1 MGKIGSKKLRG
12 TWAFS
17 CRSPSFPATHSTWHS
32 FPFDEGGPRFV
43 LTPQWGGQCMH
54 EGPSRQ
60 HEEPCLSAALL
71 SFCPAVLLSFCPSR
85 PVQCALG
92 CPLVMLKIS

>member
-1 MGKIGSKKLRG
+1 
-12 TWAFS
+12 
-17 CRSPSFPATHSTWHS
+17 
-32 FPFDEGGPRFV
+32 
-43 LTPQWGGQCMH
+43 MH

-92 CPLVMLKIS
+92 CPVVMLKIS